1 MRIRHSLKAFV
12 PFILML
18 AAGRS
23 VQAQYG
29 PPGPQQPMPQGAYPN
44 GYNPYPS
51 QSPYQNLFDQT
62 YNSDGMWFNNSNN
75 GFGPFN
81 SPRKWTFGV
90 DYTHTR
96 TRKLGGLVGAEG
108 VQTYLQQN
116 SSGGP
121 SVVTGMD
128 YYNYF
133 NAASGSTIPQLD
145 NDGMRLTSGFTNADG
160 SGMLINAQFSGAA
173 TATFDARAI
182 ALSHRMDTLTA
193 LNMQASGGH
202 TSGVAF
208 NAGGTND
215 YDITQNQILPP
226 GVVFDSTDVD
236 DYGIYGTT
244 FDVLDRTVLNLYGI
258 PILSGDPSPP
268 TNGLNGSTVP
278 YDLQFIL
285 QHQLNTYGGSI
296 DWAFAPTIDR
306 GNLVVRPIFGGRYYR
321 VDETFAFHGES
332 TLLAY
337 GTGNGTS
344 PDNAKIFPVGDGIIS
359 GTGGGTNATIIPD
372 TPGEGGTTD
381 FNALTG
387 TNSTHLIVKSFIN
400 SHVTSSLAGP
410 EFGFQYELGDTKGVR
425 FTGSTRLAAMF
436 NEEKIHLS
444 GDNIGNFMGVQ
455 VTPDPVTGNDLETQM
470 FDTNTTQGP
479 SQNAFTD
486 QDSTVHLSPLFE
498 QGLNVQLP
506 IFGAVPVL
514 KDIQLLEEA
523 NLNLGWNWLWVGQIA
538 DPNESI
544 LYQSSPLLNV
554 FPEIQTERGNLFQ
567 NTLSVGVNWNY

>member
-1 MRIRHSLKAFV
+1 
-12 PFILML
+12 ML

-23 VQAQYG
+23 AQAQYG
-29 PPGPQQPMPQGAYPN
+29 PPGPQQPMPQGAYPS
-44 GYNPYPS
+44 GYSPYPS

-62 YNSDGMWFNNSNN
+62 YVSDGLWFNNSNN

-90 DYTHTR
+90 EYIRTR
-96 TRKLGGLVGAEG
+96 TRKLDGIVGAEG

-116 SSGGP
+116 SESGGL
-121 SVVTGMD
+121 VVDGMD

-133 NAASGSTIPQLD
+133 NAASGSMIPQL
-145 NDGMRLTSGFTNADG
+145 NNNGMRFTSGFTNADG
-160 SGMLINAQFSGAA
+160 SGLLLSGQFSGAD

-182 ALSHRMDTLTA
+182 ALSQRMDTLTA
-193 LNMQASGGH
+193 LQLQATDGRP
-202 TSGVAF
+202 SGVAF
-208 NAGGTND
+208 NAGGRTD
-215 YDITQNQILPP
+215 YDIVQNDILAP
-226 GVVFDSTDVD
+226 GVVFDDTDVD

-258 PILSGDPSPP
+258 PILSGDPDPP
-268 TNGLNGSTVP
+268 TNGLNGATVP

-296 DWAFAPTIDR
+296 DWAFSPTIDR
-306 GNLVVRPIFGGRYYR
+306 GNLVVRPIVGGRYYR
-321 VDETFAFHGES
+321 VDETFAFYGES

-337 GTGNGTS
+337 GDGDGTS
-344 PDNAKIFPVGDGIIS
+344 PDNAKIFPVGDGVTS
-359 GTGGGTNATIIPD
+359 GTGTNATIIPD
-372 TPGEGGTTD
+372 TPGEGGTPD
-381 FNALTG
+381 FEALTG

-400 SHVTSSLAGP
+400 SHVTSNLAGP
-410 EFGFQYELGDTKGVR
+410 EFGFQYELGDSKGVR
-425 FTGSTRLAAMF
+425 LSGMTRVAAMF
-436 NEEKIHLS
+436 NEETIRLR

-479 SQNAFTD
+479 SQNAFSD
-486 QDSTVHLSPLFE
+486 QDTTVHLSPLFE
-498 QGLNVQLP
+498 QGLNIQLP
-506 IFGAVPVL
+506 IFGGVPVL
-514 KDIQLLEEA
+514 KDVQLLEEA
-523 NLNLGWNWLWVGQIA
+523 NLNLGWTWLWVGEIA

-554 FPEIQTERGNLFQ
+554 FPTIQTDRGNLFQ